1 MRRSGKSALRVL
13 ALTAV
18 ALLAHIGVA
27 GSAMSEPA
35 SPAVK
40 INYSVEGQSVVKKT
54 GSTLPLGPGALAVDL
69 AAATGDLTGDLTLPP
84 AHSEFKVFGLI
95 PVTAT
100 IDFLPQG
107 QTTGKIVRGVVTSS
121 SQVVLRLRNVKA
133 GGLEYPVG
141 DKCQSKAPMQIDLT
155 SEAGFNPLKGGKLS
169 GSYTIPEFTN
179 CHLAELLINFMI
191 PGPDNTISLNLTR
204 VV

>member
-13 ALTAV
+13 AV
-18 ALLAHIGVA
+18 ALIGVVTFA
-27 GSAMSEPA
+27 GGAAAEPTG
-35 SPAVK
+35 PAVK

-54 GSTLPLGPGALAVDL
+54 GSTLPLGPGALSVDL
-69 AAATGDLTGDLTLPP
+69 NAATGDIKGDLTLPP

-100 IDFLPQG
+100 IEFLPQG

-121 SQVVLRLRNVKA
+121 SQVVLRLRDVKA
-133 GGLEYPVG
+133 GGIPYPVG
-141 DKCQSKAPMQIDLT
+141 DKCQSKAPMTIDLT
-155 SEAGFNPLKGGKLS
+155 SEPGFNPLTGGKLS
-169 GSYTIPEFTN
+169 GAYTIPEFSN

-191 PGPDNTISLNLTR
+191 PGPDNTISLNLKR

>member
-1 MRRSGKSALRVL
+1 MRRSGRSALRVL
-13 ALTAV
+13 VV
-18 ALLAHIGVA
+18 ALFGVVA
-27 GSAMSEPA
+27 LSGGASAEPA

-54 GSTLPLGPGALAVDL
+54 GSTLALGPGALTVDL
-69 AAATGDLTGDLTLPP
+69 NAATGDLTGDLTLPSVQ
-84 AHSEFKVFGLI
+84 SEFKVFGLI

-107 QTTGKIVRGVVTSS
+107 QTTGKIVRGVVTSTS
-121 SQVVLRLRNVKA
+121 HVVLRLSKVKA
-133 GGLEYPVG
+133 GLIEYPVG
-141 DKCQSKAPMQIDLT
+141 DKCQSKTPMQINLQ
-155 SEAGFNPLKGGKLS
+155 SEPGFNPVAGGKLS
-169 GSYTIPEFTN
+169 GAYTIPDFAN

-191 PGPDNTISLNLTR
+191 PGPDNTISLNLKR